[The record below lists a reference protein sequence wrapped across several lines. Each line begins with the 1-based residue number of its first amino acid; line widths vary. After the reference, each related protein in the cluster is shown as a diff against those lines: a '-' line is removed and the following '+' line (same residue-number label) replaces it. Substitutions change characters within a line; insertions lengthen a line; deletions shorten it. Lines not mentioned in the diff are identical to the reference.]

1 MKWIQKKNEPN
12 ELKEWR
18 SRNSNDINFGY
29 SLMRQDHAVVKAV
42 THSLLEEQG
51 WLCAY
56 TGLSIDEGKCHIEHL
71 KPQTHCTPA
80 ETVLYSNIVA
90 CYPEPNIGYKLPYG
104 AHKKDHWPAPNE
116 QHLFV
121 SPLDPSCQSRFIF
134 TLRGQIKSK
143 DGDDAAAMTITK
155 LGLDHSELEDKRK
168 AAIQGTIGLTNNL
181 SLKDAR
187 RRLRKLKTQ
196 QGGKLDEF
204 CFVLVQAVEKHISRL
219 EAIAKSKA
227 QKKAKKS
234 KGNNK

>member
-29 SLMRQDHAVVKAV
+29 NLMRQDHHVVKAV

-90 CYPEPNIGYKLPYG
+90 CYPEPNTGYELPYG
-104 AHKKDHWPAPNE
+104 AHKKADWPDANE

-121 SPLDPSCQSRFIF
+121 SPLDSTCEYRFIF
-134 TLRGQIKSK
+134 NLRGQIKSK

-155 LGLDHSELEDKRK
+155 LGLDNSEIEDKRK
-168 AAIQGTIGLTNNL
+168 AAIQGTIGRTNNL
-181 SLKDAR
+181 SLKEAR
-187 RRLRKLKTQ
+187 RRLRKLKSH

-204 CFVLVQAVEKHISRL
+204 WVVLVQALEKHISRL

-234 KGNNK
+234 KGKNK